1 MADPTPA
8 GTPPR
13 SRRFERDGP
22 GIEFGRL
29 VNFTDAIFAIAMT
42 LLVVEVGI
50 PVVRDETSV
59 HDLAIALGDKLPGL
73 TAFVIG
79 FLVIGFYW
87 VAHHQFM
94 SRIAAVD
101 GPFIALT
108 VIYLLFIAFL
118 PFPTG
123 LLGEYFENPLAVAVF
138 AVSAAAVSA
147 MEAAL
152 FACAHRRDLSERALP
167 NEVFRYGLGASLLPV
182 AFFVASIPV
191 AWIATWLAV
200 LVWALSVPAQ
210 TLWARRAPANAA
222 DYDI

>member
-1 MADPTPA
+1 MTGPEPPL
-8 GTPPR
+8 TPPGP
-13 SRRFERDGP
+13 RRFERDGP

-59 HDLAIALGDKLPGL
+59 HDLARALEDKLPGL

-94 SRIAAVD
+94 ARIAAVD

-108 VIYLLFIAFL
+108 VVYLLFIAFL

-152 FACAHRRDLSERALP
+152 FACAHRRGLSEKPLP
-167 NEVFRYGLGASLLPV
+167 NDIFRYGLGASLLPV

-210 TLWARRAPANAA
+210 AVWGLRAPSDAA
-222 DYDI
+222 DYDV

>member
-1 MADPTPA
+1 MTDPSPPA
-8 GTPPR
+8 TPP
-13 SRRFERDGP
+13 RRFEREGP
-22 GIEFGRL
+22 GLEFGRL

-50 PVVRDETSV
+50 PVVRDDTSV
-59 HDLAIALGDKLPGL
+59 HDLARALEDKLPGL

-87 VAHHQFM
+87 VAQHQFM
-94 SRIAAVD
+94 ARLAAVD

-108 VIYLLFIAFL
+108 VVYLLFIAFL

-152 FACAHRRDLSERALP
+152 FACAHRRGLSTRPLP
-167 NEVFRYGLGASLLPV
+167 NEVYRYGLVASLMPV
-182 AFFVASIPV
+182 AFFLLSIPV
-191 AWIATWLAV
+191 AWITTWLAV

-210 TLWARRAPANAA
+210 ALWGRTAPEHAT
-222 DYDI
+222 DYDL